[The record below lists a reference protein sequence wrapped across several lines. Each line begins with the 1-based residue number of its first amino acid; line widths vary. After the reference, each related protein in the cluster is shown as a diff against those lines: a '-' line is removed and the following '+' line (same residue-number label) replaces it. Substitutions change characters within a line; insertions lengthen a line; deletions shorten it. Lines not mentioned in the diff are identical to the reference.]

1 MADPKGADD
10 PKKLAVWL
18 TTPNHIFVEIAKD
31 LGYSKFLLDIEHGLF
46 DLEPTDRLI
55 AFMKALG
62 CEVYAKVL
70 GPAVVPI
77 QQALDMGVD
86 GVIIPHI
93 LGVEHARDVCAA
105 AKYPPL
111 GVRSFAGTRTAKYGG
126 VNQAWYESENR
137 RVRCFPMIESKEAC
151 ADVEKILA
159 LPTVDGCFPGTSDLS
174 LSSGRGAYKNTD
186 ADKADLRRIAAAAK
200 AAGKPWI
207 MPAWT
212 RPERI
217 FAQEL
222 GADWMVV
229 VDETG
234 SLYTGLSQALKD

>member
-1 MADPKGADD
+1 MAEDAS
-10 PKKLAVWL
+10 KLAVWL

-55 AFMKALG
+55 AFIKALG

-70 GPAVVPI
+70 GPSAVPI

-93 LGVEHARDVCAA
+93 LGVEHAREVTAV

-111 GVRSFAGTRTAKYGG
+111 GLRSFAGTRTAKYGG
-126 VNQAWYESENR
+126 VSQAWYESENKR
-137 RVRCFPMIESKEAC
+137 TKCFPMIESKEAC

-159 LPTVDGCFPGTSDLS
+159 LPTVDGCFPRHQRSFLKQRPRRLQEHRRRQARPPAHRRRGQ
-174 LSSGRGAYKNTD
+174 GR
-186 ADKADLRRIAAAAK
+186 R
-200 AAGKPWI
+200 
-207 MPAWT
+207 
-212 RPERI
+212 
-217 FAQEL
+217 
-222 GADWMVV
+222 
-229 VDETG
+229 
-234 SLYTGLSQALKD
+234 QALDHAGLDPPGARLCARARRRLDGGRR